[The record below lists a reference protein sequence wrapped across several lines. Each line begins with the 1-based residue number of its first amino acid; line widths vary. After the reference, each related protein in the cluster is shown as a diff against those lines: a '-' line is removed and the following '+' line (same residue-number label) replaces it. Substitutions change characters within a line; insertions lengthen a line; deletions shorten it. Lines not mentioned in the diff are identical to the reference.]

1 MKKFFSKG
9 LVALV
14 FALMFIPFASKAVT
28 TETIGILPAYPDA
41 NVRFSDAWFIYDNF
55 DLGQTKTDAIK
66 VINNK
71 PETVVLKLLTLDA
84 ISTPDGSFA
93 LAPDD
98 VSQKEV
104 GNWIKL
110 ALTEIELAPKSEKLV
125 PFTVTIPKDADVG
138 DHMGGIA
145 MQELDADKPIQGTG
159 FKIITRVGVRMYIT
173 VPGEVRKESNLT
185 RFDYRIEPNN
195 TKTLWKDLLDI
206 NKRTY
211 FFVGVQNK
219 GNVKIAPR
227 ISLELRNLFG
237 QKVFSVQNRDIGGV
251 FPRSENNE
259 NAIIWDKMPIFGRY
273 TATVDVSF
281 PDQGL
286 SNQTKEIV
294 IWAFPYRAIFL
305 LVIIGVLLALGRLIR
320 KYFLEAS
327 KEKMPIYKVNPGDTL
342 GKLSDRFSVSWK
354 KLALVNEISKPF
366 EIHVGEKL
374 FIPIVRSNKLI
385 IEAMMHSGNLD
396 LSLADRTGFK
406 KSKKKIIIISILVIV
421 GVLAILG
428 IRWRNAKVIRQEVKT
443 PAGQIQAEEP
453 KETSEKTKS
462 GTFKKSSLSV
472 VIANSTG
479 EADSNSRLLKKLKL
493 IGYNVSQGDIPIS
506 FSKTT
511 IEYKLGKEEQA
522 KMLQKDLGIS
532 EQADL
537 KEYEGLSSDLAVFN
551 LASKDEFLD
560 FELSKMMVLEEQK
573 QEVQE

>member
-251 FPRSENNE
+251 FQRSENNE